1 MVKVEAICPL
11 VLGTG
16 CDTPN
21 VCQEML
27 EVTER
32 KRSGKGGDGRNKQ
45 VVDKVREYLHELVCR
60 VDTVITSLCCD
71 VFMRDYKAMNDPNF
85 HATRSKLR
93 SDQYLSNQIIQGFGE
108 KVNVL
113 RGVTFWQG

>member
-1 MVKVEAICPL
+1 
-11 VLGTG
+11 
-16 CDTPN
+16 
-21 VCQEML
+21 ML

-32 KRSGKGGDGRNKQ
+32 KQSGKGGDAGNKQ
-45 VVDKVREYLHELVCR
+45 EDKVREYLHELMCR

-71 VFMRDYKAMNDPNF
+71 VFMRDYKAMNGPNF

-93 SDQYLSNQIIQGFGE
+93 SDQCLSNQIIQGSGE

-113 RGVTFWQG
+113 RGVTFCQG